1 MRKEVIGNA
10 TLYLGDC
17 LEIIPTLG
25 KVDAVI
31 TDPPYS
37 SGGAFRSDRD
47 RSTEKKYLGAYGKP
61 AAVQIDFSGDNR
73 DALGWGYWATMWL
86 SLCLRRMGRGS
97 PVVVF
102 TDWRQLPNASNVLQA
117 AGYSWRGVGV
127 WDKGSARPMSGRFM
141 HQAEY
146 FVWGTVGAMPWDFEA
161 PCLPGVFKFQS
172 PSAQDREHQT
182 EKPLQLME
190 EIVRI
195 APVGGTVL
203 DPFMGSGT
211 TGAACMA
218 QNRPFIGIELE
229 PKYFDI
235 ACEKL
240 TNAQR
245 QERLFA

>member
-1 MRKEVIGNA
+1 MKKQEIGNA

-17 LEIIPTLG
+17 LEIIPTLEG
-25 KVDAVI
+25 VDAVI

-47 RSTEKKYLGAYGKP
+47 RSTEKKYLGSYGN
-61 AAVQIDFSGDNR
+61 AGAVQIDFSGDNR
-73 DALGWGYWATMWL
+73 DALGWGYWATLWT
-86 SLCLRRMGRGS
+86 SLCLRRMKRGS
-97 PVVVF
+97 PIVMF

-161 PCLPGVFKFQS
+161 PCLPGVFRHNT
-172 PSAQDREHQT
+172 PSAGDREHQT
-182 EKPLQLME
+182 EKPVALME
-190 EIVRI
+190 EICRI
-195 APVGGTVL
+195 APASGLVL

-211 TGAACMA
+211 TGIACLN
-218 QNRPFIGIELE
+218 QGRRFIGIEIE

-235 ACEKL
+235 ACRRVDDSM
-240 TNAQR
+240 R
-245 QERLFA
+245 QGRLIA